1 MSETSSRAESTSA
14 DGKAAAKSAA
24 KTAAKAKKKHRV
36 KPVWREYVE
45 AIAVAVL
52 LALVIRT
59 FAFQAFRIP
68 SGSME
73 DTLLVGDYLFVS
85 KFLYGAEI
93 PFTGGARLPAIRDP
107 ERGDIIVFRYP
118 EDPSEDFIKRC
129 VGIPGDTVEVRDKVL
144 YINGEPQNEP
154 YVKHTDRR
162 VIPGRDDYGPV
173 VIPEGQ
179 YFMMGDN
186 RDNSRDSRAWGFLDH
201 SLIRGKALFIYFSWD
216 SAHTGIRFSRILDW
230 IQ

>member
-1 MSETSSRAESTSA
+1 MSNTTTPAGAPSKKST
-14 DGKAAAKSAA
+14 AA
-24 KTAAKAKKKHRV
+24 KTTAKKV
-36 KPVWREYVE
+36 PSKPVWREYLE
-45 AIAVAVL
+45 AILVAVA

-93 PFTGGARLPAIRDP
+93 PFTGGSRLPAIRQP
-107 ERGDIIVFRYP
+107 KRGDIIVFRYP
-118 EDPSEDFIKRC
+118 EDPTQDFIKRC
-129 VGIPGDTVEVRDKVL
+129 VGVPGDTIEVRDKVL
-144 YINGEPQNEP
+144 YVNGEAQEEP
-154 YVKHTDRR
+154 YVKHADRR
-162 VIPGRDDYGPV
+162 ILPGRDSFGPV
-173 VIPEGQ
+173 VVPEGK

-186 RDNSRDSRAWGFLDH
+186 RDNSRDSRSWGFLDH

-216 SAHTGIRFSRILDW
+216 AAGPGIRFRRILD
-230 IQ
+230 IIR

>member
-1 MSETSSRAESTSA
+1 MSESTTVTET
-14 DGKAAAKSAA
+14 GAAKSKGESQAETT
-24 KTAAKAKKKHRV
+24 KKAKAI
-36 KPVWREYVE
+36 KPVWREYLE

-85 KFLYGAEI
+85 KFLYGAEV
-93 PFTGGARLPAIRDP
+93 PFTGGARLPAIRQP
-107 ERGDIIVFRYP
+107 KHGDIIVFRYP

-129 VGIPGDTVEVRDKVL
+129 VGVPGDVIEVRDKIL
-144 YINGEPQNEP
+144 YVNGEAQDEP
-154 YVKHTDRR
+154 YVKHVSRSIRSGVDNF
-162 VIPGRDDYGPV
+162 GPV
-173 VIPEGQ
+173 TVPEGK

-186 RDNSRDSRAWGFLDH
+186 RDNSRDSRVWGFLDH

-216 SAHTGIRFSRILDW
+216 SARTGIRFSRILD
-230 IQ
+230 IIR